1 MSGSGIGSNS
11 SDTNL
16 NVAS

>member
-11 SDTNL
+11 SDPNL